1 LPASAGGWT
10 FPWYS
15 SFGSDFN
22 YDFHATLDPKVAPA
36 RYNYRDADE
45 WLAAGSAWMTDY
57 VGEQPGIS
65 CFLRNGD
72 DVFHTYSTFGRG
84 VEVMMPAYPL
94 LDLTALGRQEE
105 WEEPEGQAPVAYPTD
120 PILRYPV

>member
-1 LPASAGGWT
+1 LPASARGWT

-36 RYNYRDADE
+36 SYNYRDADE

-65 CFLRNGD
+65 CFCA
-72 DVFHTYSTFGRG
+72 TATTSSTPTRRS
-84 VEVMMPAYPL
+84 A
-94 LDLTALGRQEE
+94 
-105 WEEPEGQAPVAYPTD
+105 VASK
-120 PILRYPV
+120 

>member
-1 LPASAGGWT
+1 MARRGLR
-10 FPWYS
+10 
-15 SFGSDFN
+15 
-22 YDFHATLDPKVAPA
+22 LDDGLC
-36 RYNYRDADE
+36 RR
-45 WLAAGSAWMTDY
+45 AAGH
-57 VGEQPGIS
+57 QLL
-65 CFLRNGD
+65 LRNGD

-105 WEEPEGQAPVAYPTD
+105 WEEPEGRAPVAYPAD